1 MRKKL
6 ALSLTAVCIAA
17 MGVSVSGCIS
27 IDDFVKFEQEEPPD
41 PGKVDPPFKPQ
52 NPGENTDKPTNPP
65 GSGGI
70 TPGKENEPGQT
81 TDNPGD
87 TPGGQISLPEELT
100 LELVSP
106 SSGDIRGGYEVRIH
120 GKVLDRTGT
129 VRFGSIAAPSQ
140 IYVNSNVVRAVVPE
154 GKRGC
159 VDVFWTQGD
168 EKISLKDG
176 FCYTED
182 IDIASV
188 MPSKAV
194 ANTSVEIEIKG
205 AGFDEKTHAYAT
217 DSKGTTL
224 PLVDMRVVSGTL
236 ITGLLPVLEPGNIS
250 FSVINGDGHDEL
262 ANAMELL
269 PQITIDSIEPALI
282 KSMQSGQITIAGTGF
297 IDGTMFRIDGQAAS
311 VSEITSSSA
320 TITAPPLP
328 AGDYDL
334 VVMDSWRQI
343 RIEKAIH
350 YYDDLGI
357 AQIVAATPDQG
368 ITQGGSTVSILGV
381 DLPDTGSALFDKAS
395 ATVKSRTKTKWI
407 VETPAH
413 AEGAVDIS
421 IGQVKLENGYRY
433 IQGVAGFSAT
443 SISPSHA
450 VVTDDTI
457 VEITGTGFNDK
468 LQVSFG
474 PWMSEKVTVKDSSHA
489 IVAVPKGAGTVPV
502 KLSQGV
508 QSAQISFT
516 YDENV
521 SITGVTPSQSVL
533 TGQTQ
538 IEVHGTGFTP
548 DMTVIIDGEEY
559 PIFFVSSGLIS
570 FTAPAHDVGTDTVSI
585 KCSDGSVCATTEL
598 TWFNPSGINTSAAG
612 TTLNGEL
619 HVTVLTVETAV
630 PIPNATVYIGTDLNS
645 AISGITDENGRVSFF
660 DDRIVDAQIIVA
672 CAPEHSCN
680 TIQPINASNIT
691 LFLEDWHAN
700 DPKPPSDVEPPEP
713 TPPSDGD
720 IINPIVITTPY
731 EPQTPYFKGT
741 VGSFGKVELVSNPN
755 LVKAGLVMQSALS
768 PGMLSYSKDDVYLI
782 LEEGGEYSIKARKGD
797 VAIAL
802 VCGLYD
808 KTTGG
813 FRPKYIGVKRH
824 QFVTDGAILVNHLEC
839 PIPLNRKQP
848 IKLLDAPLHSGP
860 NVVHATS
867 YIFIGD
873 EGYLGGF
880 MTGTSDTDY
889 VVVTQMP
896 PLVNE
901 LSESSFAFTVGAYT
915 NMSSP
920 STVFNAY
927 EVIPSDETLEVG
939 PAAPIPVFR
948 TQTTEDILKTGNI
961 QWSVEYPQNVD
972 FYSLVVRSY
981 STAGSHLLYQFY
993 LPGNA
998 TSAEFPTVYNWQED
1012 KSEQLYISLTAYKS
1026 VREGFDFNKFSTGDT
1041 RWNYIHSSASTSMVI
1056 RDPSTQKN

>member
-6 ALSLTAVCIAA
+6 ALSLTSVCIAL
-17 MGVSVSGCIS
+17 MGVSVSGCLS
-27 IDDFVKFEQEEPPD
+27 IDDFVKFEQEEPPE
-41 PGKVDPPFKPQ
+41 PGKVEIPQ
-52 NPGENTDKPTNPP
+52 NPKDPGEIDTPTNPP

-70 TPGKENEPGQT
+70 TPGKENEPGT
-81 TDNPGD
+81 EPGKEGES
-87 TPGGQISLPEELT
+87 TGGKVTLPEELA
-100 LELVSP
+100 LELIQP
-106 SSGDIRGGYEVRIH
+106 ASGDVRGGYEVRVH
-120 GKVLDRTGT
+120 GKLFDKTGA
-129 VRFGSIAAPSQ
+129 VRFGSIASPSQ
-140 IYVNSNVVRAVVPE
+140 IYVNSNVVRAIVPE

-168 EKISLKDG
+168 EKITLKDG

-182 IDIASV
+182 IAIASV
-188 MPSKAV
+188 MPNKAV
-194 ANTSVEIEIKG
+194 ADTAVEIQITG
-205 AGFDEKTHAYAT
+205 AGFDEKTHAYVT
-217 DSKGTTL
+217 DSSGTTL
-224 PLVDMRVVSGTL
+224 PLVDMQVVSGTA
-236 ITGLLPVLEPGNIS
+236 ITGLLPVLNPGKVS
-250 FSVINGDGHDEL
+250 LTVINGDGSDEL
-262 ANAMELL
+262 SDAIELL
-269 PQITIDSIEPALI
+269 PQITVDSIEPAI
-282 KSMQSGQITIAGTGF
+282 VKSRQSEQIVITGNGF
-297 IDGTMFRIDGQAAS
+297 LDDTMFRIDGQAAS
-311 VSEITSSSA
+311 VSDITATSA
-320 TITAPPLP
+320 TITVPPLS

-334 VVMDSWRQI
+334 VIMDSWRQI
-343 RIEKAIH
+343 RLEKAIH
-350 YYDDLGI
+350 YFDYSGLP
-357 AQIVAATPDQG
+357 QIVAVTPNEG
-368 ITQGGSTVSILGV
+368 ITQGGGTVSILGV
-381 DLPDTGSALFDKAS
+381 YLPEEGDAVFDTAS
-395 ATVKSRTKTKWI
+395 ATVKSRSKDKWV

-413 AEGAVDIS
+413 DAGTVDIS
-421 IGQVKLENGYRY
+421 IGKYKLENGFNYV
-433 IQGVAGFSAT
+433 QGVAGFAAT
-443 SISPSHA
+443 SISPGHA
-450 VVTDDTI
+450 VVADDTT
-457 VEITGTGFNDK
+457 VEITGAGFNDK

-474 PWMSEKVTVKDSSHA
+474 PWVSEKVTVKDSSHA
-489 IVAVPKGAGTVPV
+489 TVSVPKGAGTVPV
-502 KLSQGV
+502 KLSQGL
-508 QSAQISFT
+508 QSAQLSFT

-521 SITGVTPSQSVL
+521 AITGVTPNQSVL

-538 IEVHGTGFTP
+538 IEIHGTGFTP
-548 DMTVIIDGEEY
+548 DMKVIIDGKEY
-559 PIFFVSSGLIS
+559 EITYVSSGLIS
-570 FTAPAHDVGTDTVSI
+570 FAAPAHDVGTDTVSI

-630 PIPNATVYIGTDLNS
+630 PIPNATVYIGTDLDS
-645 AISGITDENGRVSFF
+645 AISGTTDENGRVSFF

-700 DPKPPSDVEPPEP
+700 DSSGSIDIETPPEP
-713 TPPSDGD
+713 DPSEGN

-731 EPQTPYFKGT
+731 EPKDPYFKGT

-768 PGMLSYSKDDVYLI
+768 PYMMSYSRDDVYLI

-808 KTTGG
+808 KETGG
-813 FRPKYIGVKRH
+813 FQPKYIGVKRH
-824 QFVTDGAILVNHLEC
+824 QFVTDGAVIVNHLEC
-839 PIPLNRKQP
+839 PLPLNRKQAV
-848 IKLLDAPLHSGP
+848 KLLDAPLHSGP
-860 NVVHATS
+860 NVVYASS
-867 YIFIGD
+867 YIFVGD
-873 EGYLGGF
+873 EGYIGGF
-880 MTGTSDTDY
+880 MSGKSDTDY

-896 PLVNE
+896 PLVDE
-901 LSESSFAFTVGAYT
+901 LAESTFAMTVGAYT

-920 STVFNAY
+920 STVFNVY

-939 PAAPIPVFR
+939 PAAPIPVFH

-981 STAGSHLLYQFY
+981 STAGTRLLYQFY

-998 TSAEFPTVYNWQED
+998 TSAEFPTIFKWQDD
-1012 KSEQLYISLTAYKS
+1012 KSEQLYVSLTAYKS

-1041 RWNYIHSSASTSMVI
+1041 RWNYIHSSASASLVI
-1056 RDPSTQKN
+1056 RDPSKQKN